1 MCIRDSINAEY
12 GALRSGPMSCGGS
25 SQTPAMPGKRN
36 PKFQPIATKERKS
49 GPAPPLDVRV
59 KKFCRQNKPLV
70 VAAAALLLSLILMW
84 FFGRSRAAG
93 KFASSQGL
101 EFSSSA
107 DYKLPKKLSAF
118 ETLSRGSKAYAF
130 NIMSGDLAYEGGTAQ
145 VSGFDFSYTESKA
158 FAVKKRVSKSDKVH
172 ELTAMMFSKAAL
184 GIKSLTV
191 SPRNMVLDADDAPR
205 QYREATV
212 LKPGD
217 SGDCASCATPWGLS
231 PGFDLHQAQAPDTLI
246 SMTKDEPAPEAAA
259 EEAAPEEEE
268 VVEEEA
274 EAAQEEEPELDVLSS
289 KFNSTFVVETIDV
302 DQTTAVLS
310 PGLKKLLLKQ
320 PDFFVDFQDDR
331 FLVYREFTFENQDYS
346 NALELGKQIL
356 AELNREIPGP
366 TPGVDLGEAPTVF
379 VSRSKLADDS

>member
-191 SPRNMVLDADDAPR
+191 SPRNMVLDADDAAPAPR
-205 QYREATV
+205 ADPDV
-212 LKPGD
+212 D
-217 SGDCASCATPWGLS
+217 
-231 PGFDLHQAQAPDTLI
+231 DL
-246 SMTKDEPAPEAAA
+246 MTKDEPVKKDSDDEEDDQEKPAKGAAPEAAA
-259 EEAAPEEEE
+259 EEAAPEKEEE
-268 VVEEEA
+268 

-289 KFNSTFVVETIDV
+289 KFNSTFVVETVDV
-302 DQTTAVLS
+302 NQTTAVLS